1 MARKTSANWGK
12 MTFLAMAVLIAA
24 APPATRAAQT
34 AADLYAEKC
43 AACHGDT
50 GKGDG
55 PAGQAMTP
63 PPAPFSTALK
73 DKSDSWIGTVI
84 TKGGPAVG
92 MTPAMP
98 PHPTLSADQTKA
110 LIQYIKGLKS

>member
-1 MARKTSANWGK
+1 MAKKVSHNCGK
-12 MTFLAMAVLIAA
+12 MLFLAIAVLIAA
-24 APPATRAAQT
+24 GSQTVCAAQS
-34 AADLYAEKC
+34 AADIYSEKC
-43 AACHGDT
+43 AACHGDS

-55 PAGQAMTP
+55 PAGQAMVP
-63 PPAPFSTALK
+63 NPAPFSTALK
-73 DKSDSWIGTVI
+73 GKSDSWIGTVI

-98 PHPTLSADQTKA
+98 PHPSLSGDQVTG

>member
-1 MARKTSANWGK
+1 MPKKARAYWKRSVI
-12 MTFLAMAVLIAA
+12 MSLALLVAAGSNAIAA
-24 APPATRAAQT
+24 QSS
-34 AADLYAEKC
+34 ADLYSEKC
-43 AACHGDT
+43 AACHGDS

-55 PAGQAMTP
+55 PAGQAMVP

-73 DKSDSWIGTVI
+73 GKSDSWIGTVI

-98 PHPTLSADQTKA
+98 PHPTLSGDQLEA
-110 LIQYIKGLKS
+110 LILYIKGLKS

>member
-1 MARKTSANWGK
+1 MTKKAQAYWGRPLLMSLALIVAASTSA
-12 MTFLAMAVLIAA
+12 IAA
-24 APPATRAAQT
+24 QS
-34 AADLYAEKC
+34 AADLYTEKC

-50 GKGDG
+50 GNGDG
-55 PAGQAMTP
+55 PAGKAMQP
-63 PPAPFSTALK
+63 PPVPFSTALK
-73 DKSDSWIGTVI
+73 EKSDSWIATVI

-98 PHPTLSADQTKA
+98 PHPTLSDDQVKA

>member
-1 MARKTSANWGK
+1 MANKARAHWKGSLVMSLALVVAAGPGAFADQGPAN
-12 MTFLAMAVLIAA
+12 VY
-24 APPATRAAQT
+24 AQ
-34 AADLYAEKC
+34 KC
-43 AACHGDT
+43 AACHGDN

-55 PAGQAMTP
+55 PAGQAMVP

-73 DKSDSWIGTVI
+73 GKSDSWIETVI

-98 PHPTLSADQTKA
+98 PHPTLSTDQVKG

>member
-1 MARKTSANWGK
+1 MAKKVRHYWRRWTVIALLLVVAAGAN
-12 MTFLAMAVLIAA
+12 AIAA
-24 APPATRAAQT
+24 QS
-34 AADLYAEKC
+34 AADVYDQKC
-43 AACHGDT
+43 SACHGSD

-63 PPAPFSTALK
+63 PPAPFSSALNG
-73 DKSDSWIGTVI
+73 KSDSWIGTVI

-98 PHPTLSADQTKA
+98 PHPNLSSDQVAA

>member
-1 MARKTSANWGK
+1 MAKKARAYWKRSIVMSLALVVAVGPSA
-12 MTFLAMAVLIAA
+12 IAA
-24 APPATRAAQT
+24 QSSK
-34 AADLYAEKC
+34 DLYSEKC
-43 AACHGDT
+43 AACHGDN

-73 DKSDSWIGTVI
+73 NKTDSWIGTVI

-98 PHPTLSADQTKA
+98 PHPTLSSDQVKA
-110 LIQYIKGLKS
+110 LIEYIKGLKS

>member
-1 MARKTSANWGK
+1 MAKKARAYRKRSLV
-12 MTFLAMAVLIAA
+12 MSLALVVAAESGAIAA
-24 APPATRAAQT
+24 QR

-43 AACHGDT
+43 AACHGDS

-73 DKSDSWIGTVI
+73 GRSDGWIGTVI

-98 PHPTLSADQTKA
+98 PHPTLSSDQVKA

>member
-1 MARKTSANWGK
+1 MARKISANRGK
-12 MTFLAMAVLIAA
+12 MLFAAMAVLIAA
-24 APPATRAAQT
+24 GPQIAGAAQT
-34 AADLYAEKC
+34 AAALYSEKC
-43 AACHGDT
+43 AACHGDS

-73 DKSDSWIGTVI
+73 GKSDSWIGTVI

-98 PHPTLSADQTKA
+98 PHPTLSGDQLNA
-110 LIQYIKGLKS
+110 LIEYIKGLKS

>member
-1 MARKTSANWGK
+1 MTNKAWAFWKRTIVMSLALVVAAGPGAMSA
-12 MTFLAMAVLIAA
+12 
-24 APPATRAAQT
+24 QS
-34 AADLYAEKC
+34 AADLYSNKC
-43 AACHGDT
+43 AACHGDD

-55 PAGQAMTP
+55 PAGKAMVP

-73 DKSDSWIGTVI
+73 GKSDDWIATVI

-98 PHPTLSADQTKA
+98 PHPNLSSDQVKA
-110 LIQYIKGLKS
+110 LVQYIKELKS

>member
-1 MARKTSANWGK
+1 MAKKVSQNRGKTL
-12 MTFLAMAVLIAA
+12 FLAVAVLIAVGPQLA
-24 APPATRAAQT
+24 GAAQS
-34 AADLYAEKC
+34 AADIYSEKC

-73 DKSDSWIGTVI
+73 GKTDSWIGTVI

-92 MTPAMP
+92 MTPGMP
-98 PHPTLSADQTKA
+98 PHPALSSNQVKA
-110 LIQYIKGLKS
+110 LILDIKGLKS

>member
-1 MARKTSANWGK
+1 MSLALVVAAGPSA
-12 MTFLAMAVLIAA
+12 IAA
-24 APPATRAAQT
+24 KNVANVYAQ
-34 AADLYAEKC
+34 KC
-43 AACHGDT
+43 AACHGPN

-55 PAGQAMTP
+55 PDGQIMVP

-73 DKSDSWIGTVI
+73 GKSDNWIATVI

-92 MTPAMP
+92 MTPEMP
-98 PHPTLSADQTKA
+98 AHPTLSSNQVKA

>member
-1 MARKTSANWGK
+1 MAKKVSQNCRK
-12 MTFLAMAVLIAA
+12 MLFLAMAVVIAA
-24 APPATRAAQT
+24 GSQTATAAQS
-34 AADLYAEKC
+34 AADIYSEKC

-73 DKSDSWIGTVI
+73 NKSASWIGTVI

-98 PHPTLSADQTKA
+98 PHPTLTSDQVNA

>member
-1 MARKTSANWGK
+1 MAKKT
-12 MTFLAMAVLIAA
+12 LACWKISLVMSLALVVAAGSTAIAA
-24 APPATRAAQT
+24 QS
-34 AADLYAEKC
+34 AADLYSEKC
-43 AACHGDT
+43 AACHGDK
-50 GKGDG
+50 GNGDG

-63 PPAPFSTALK
+63 PPQPFSTALK
-73 DKSDSWIGTVI
+73 GKSDAWIGTVI

-98 PHPTLSADQTKA
+98 PHPTLSSNQVKA

>member
-1 MARKTSANWGK
+1 MANKAPAHWKSSIVVS
-12 MTFLAMAVLIAA
+12 LALVVAA
-24 APPATRAAQT
+24 GSGALAAQN
-34 AADLYAEKC
+34 AAGLYAEKC
-43 AACHGDT
+43 SACHGDD

-63 PPAPFSTALK
+63 PPMPFSSALK
-73 DKSDSWIGTVI
+73 GKSNSWIGTVI
-84 TKGGPAVG
+84 AKGGPAVG

-98 PHPTLSADQTKA
+98 PHPTLSGDQVNA

>member
-1 MARKTSANWGK
+1 MPKKASACWK
-12 MTFLAMAVLIAA
+12 KPLLMSLALVVAAGSSAIAA
-24 APPATRAAQT
+24 QS
-34 AADLYAEKC
+34 AADIYAEKC

-55 PAGQAMTP
+55 PAGQAMQP
-63 PPAPFSTALK
+63 PPQPFSSALK
-73 DKSDSWIGTVI
+73 GKSDSWIATVI

-98 PHPTLSADQTKA
+98 PHPTLSDDQVKE
-110 LIQYIKGLKS
+110 LIQYIKQLKS

>member
-1 MARKTSANWGK
+1 MARKVPAYWKRSLVMSIALVVAAESG
-12 MTFLAMAVLIAA
+12 AIAA
-24 APPATRAAQT
+24 QS
-34 AADLYAEKC
+34 AADQYAEKC
-43 AACHGDT
+43 AACHGDS

-73 DKSDSWIGTVI
+73 GRSDSWIATVI

-92 MTPAMP
+92 MTAAMP
-98 PHPTLSADQTKA
+98 PHPTLSSDQVKA
-110 LIQYIKGLKS
+110 LVQYIKGLKS

>member
-1 MARKTSANWGK
+1 MPTKACAYWKRPLLMSLALVVVAGSSA
-12 MTFLAMAVLIAA
+12 IAA
-24 APPATRAAQT
+24 QS
-34 AADLYAEKC
+34 AADIYAEKC

-55 PAGQAMTP
+55 PAGQAMQP
-63 PPAPFSTALK
+63 PPQPFSSALK
-73 DKSDSWIGTVI
+73 GKSDSWIATVI

-98 PHPTLSADQTKA
+98 PHPTLSDDQVKA
-110 LIQYIKGLKS
+110 LIQYIKQLKS

>member
-1 MARKTSANWGK
+1 MAKKVVNNWGK
-12 MTFLAMAVLIAA
+12 MLFLAMAVLIAA
-24 APPATRAAQT
+24 GSQTVRAAQS

-55 PAGQAMTP
+55 PAGAAMTP
-63 PPAPFSTALK
+63 PPVPFSTALK
-73 DKSDSWIGTVI
+73 GKSDSWIGTVI

-98 PHPTLSADQTKA
+98 PHPTLSGDQVTA

>member
-1 MARKTSANWGK
+1 MAKKAPAYWKKSLVMSLALLVAAGSGAIASQSAS
-12 MTFLAMAVLIAA
+12 
-24 APPATRAAQT
+24 
-34 AADLYAEKC
+34 DLYGEKC
-43 AACHGDT
+43 AACHGDN

-55 PAGQAMTP
+55 PAGQAMVP

-73 DKSDSWIGTVI
+73 GKSDSWIGTVI

-98 PHPTLSADQTKA
+98 PHPTLSSNQVKA

>member
-1 MARKTSANWGK
+1 MARKAWVYWKRSLVMSLALVVTAGPSA
-12 MTFLAMAVLIAA
+12 IAA
-24 APPATRAAQT
+24 QS
-34 AADLYAEKC
+34 AADLYSEKC
-43 AACHGDT
+43 AACHGDN

-63 PPAPFSTALK
+63 PPQPFSTALNGK
-73 DKSDSWIGTVI
+73 TDSWIGTVI

-98 PHPTLSADQTKA
+98 PHPTLSSDQVNA

>member
-1 MARKTSANWGK
+1 MPKREWVYWKRLLLISLALVVAASTSAIG
-12 MTFLAMAVLIAA
+12 
-24 APPATRAAQT
+24 AQS
-34 AADLYAEKC
+34 AADIYAEKC

-55 PAGQAMTP
+55 PAGQAMQP
-63 PPAPFSTALK
+63 PPIPFSTALK
-73 DKSDSWIGTVI
+73 GKSDTWIATVI

-92 MTPAMP
+92 MSPAMP

>member
-1 MARKTSANWGK
+1 MTKTATSSWKGPLLISLAIVVAAGSSA
-12 MTFLAMAVLIAA
+12 IAA
-24 APPATRAAQT
+24 QSAP
-34 AADLYAEKC
+34 DIYAEKC

-55 PAGQAMTP
+55 PAGQAMQP
-63 PPAPFSTALK
+63 PPQPFSSALK
-73 DKSDSWIGTVI
+73 GKSDSWIATVI

-98 PHPTLSADQTKA
+98 PHPTLSDDQVKA
-110 LIQYIKGLKS
+110 LIQYIKQLKS

>member
-1 MARKTSANWGK
+1 MAKKALASWKRPLLMALALIVVASTSA
-12 MTFLAMAVLIAA
+12 IAA
-24 APPATRAAQT
+24 QS
-34 AADLYAEKC
+34 AADIYAEKC

-63 PPAPFSTALK
+63 PPIPFSTGMK
-73 DKSDSWIGTVI
+73 GKSDSWIATVI

-92 MTPAMP
+92 MTAAMP
-98 PHPTLSADQTKA
+98 PHPTLSDDQVKA
-110 LIQYIKGLKS
+110 LIHYINGLKS

>member
-1 MARKTSANWGK
+1 MAKKACAYWKRT
-12 MTFLAMAVLIAA
+12 LLIALVIA
-24 APPATRAAQT
+24 AGPGAVFAQS

-43 AACHGDT
+43 AACHGDS

-55 PAGQAMTP
+55 PAGKAMTP

-73 DKSDSWIGTVI
+73 GRSDSWIATVI

-98 PHPTLSADQTKA
+98 PHPTLSGDQVKA
-110 LIQYIKGLKS
+110 LVQYIKGLTS

>member
-1 MARKTSANWGK
+1 MSRKVANNWGK
-12 MTFLAMAVLIAA
+12 MLFLAIAVLIAA
-24 APPATRAAQT
+24 GAQTVGAAQST
-34 AADLYAEKC
+34 ADLYAEKC

-55 PAGQAMTP
+55 PAGAAMTP
-63 PPAPFSTALK
+63 PPVPFSTALK
-73 DKSDSWIGTVI
+73 GKSDSWIGTVI

-98 PHPTLSADQTKA
+98 PHPTLSSHQVTA

>member
-1 MARKTSANWGK
+1 MAKKVSQNWGQIL
-12 MTFLAMAVLIAA
+12 FLVMAVVIAA
-24 APPATRAAQT
+24 GSQTVNASQSAT
-34 AADLYAEKC
+34 DLYAEKC

-73 DKSDSWIGTVI
+73 GKTDSWIGTVI

-98 PHPTLSADQTKA
+98 PHPTLTGDQVNA

>member
-1 MARKTSANWGK
+1 MAKIAWAYWTRPLVMS
-12 MTFLAMAVLIAA
+12 LALVVVAGSGAIAA
-24 APPATRAAQT
+24 QSS
-34 AADLYAEKC
+34 ADLYAEKC
-43 AACHGDT
+43 AACHGEN

-73 DKSDSWIGTVI
+73 GKSKSWIGTVI

-98 PHPTLSADQTKA
+98 PHPTLSSDQVTA

>member
-1 MARKTSANWGK
+1 MARKISANWEK
-12 MTFLAMAVLIAA
+12 MLFLAMAVLIAA
-24 APPATRAAQT
+24 VPQTACAAQS

-43 AACHGDT
+43 AACHGAT
-50 GKGDG
+50 GNGDG
-55 PAGQAMTP
+55 PAGQAMSP

-73 DKSDSWIGTVI
+73 GKSDSWIGTVI

-98 PHPTLSADQTKA
+98 PHPTLTSDQVTT
-110 LIQYIKGLKS
+110 LVGYIKGLKG